1 MRCCPDKQFS
11 DFEVDHEFRDIGR
24 RTMLLNARRLEH
36 GDLILLAIEDVTERN
51 RAGVA
56 VRKSEERLR
65 RVLETDAVGVLF
77 FDEAGTLID
86 ANEVFLRMTG
96 YTRREVEAREL
107 TWRSM
112 TPPEWI
118 DASAEEMSRLT
129 ATGRIGPY
137 EKEYFRKDGSRS
149 WMLLAGSSLGD
160 GTLVKYCI
168 DIGDRKRAEEALRAS
183 EARYRTLF
191 NSIDEGFC
199 TIEMIFDEQGKPV
212 DYRFL
217 TVNEA
222 FERQTGLTDA
232 VGKTMRSLAPNHED
246 HWFETYGRIAVTGES
261 ERFERPA
268 AELGRYYEVYAFR
281 VGEPEER
288 RLGVLFNDI
297 AKRKRAEE
305 ERELLARELS
315 HRVKNTLAVVQA
327 LALQTDGQARSLE
340 AYRHAF
346 LGRLQALAR
355 ANDLLLEAQMRGAD
369 LRHLVEQAVE
379 AYRVDHPEVV
389 EIEGAPAMLT
399 AKQALGLNLVL
410 HELGTNAAKY
420 GALSRSEGR
429 VRVSWKIEG
438 GQARRVR
445 LRWQESHGPTVAP
458 PAEKRFGTR
467 LIERAS
473 SYELDGTAELDY
485 APGGLS
491 CELDFP
497 LG

>member
-86 ANEVFLRMTG
+86 ANEVFLHMTG

-246 HWFETYGRIAVTGES
+246 HWFETYGRIAVTGEL

-445 LRWQESHGPTVAP
+445 LRWQERHGPSVAP

-485 APGGLS
+485 ASGGLS

>member
-1 MRCCPDKQFS
+1 
-11 DFEVDHEFRDIGR
+11 
-24 RTMLLNARRLEH
+24 
-36 GDLILLAIEDVTERN
+36 
-51 RAGVA
+51 
-56 VRKSEERLR
+56 
-65 RVLETDAVGVLF
+65 VLETDAVGVLF
-77 FDEAGTLID
+77 LNEAGTLID
-86 ANEVFLRMTG
+86 ANDAFLRMTG

-107 TWRSM
+107 TWRVM

-118 DASAEEMSRLT
+118 DASAEQMSRLK

-149 WMLLAGSSLGD
+149 WMLCAGSSLSD

-168 DIGDRKRAEEALRAS
+168 DIDDRKRAEEALRES
-183 EARYRTLF
+183 EAKYRTLF

-199 TIEMIFDEQGKPV
+199 TIEVFFDEQGKPI

-217 TVNEA
+217 IVNTA
-222 FERQTGLTDA
+222 FERQTGFTDA
-232 VGKTMRSLAPNHED
+232 VGKTMRSLAPNHEE
-246 HWFETYGRIAVTGES
+246 HWFETYGGIALTGQS
-261 ERFERPA
+261 KRFEHRA

-288 RLGVLFNDI
+288 QVGVLFNDI
-297 AKRKRAEE
+297 AERKRADE

-315 HRVKNTLAVVQA
+315 HRVKNTLAVVQS
-327 LALQTDGQARSLE
+327 LALQTDGQAQSVE
-340 AYRHAF
+340 AYRQTF
-346 LGRLQALAR
+346 VGRLQALAR
-355 ANDLLLEAQMRGAD
+355 AHDLLLDARWRGAD
-369 LRHLVEQAVE
+369 LRHLVEKAVA

-389 EIEGAPAMLT
+389 EIEGPGVMLT

-410 HELGTNAAKY
+410 HELGTNAVKY

-429 VRVSWKIEG
+429 VRISWEIEG
-438 GQARRVR
+438 REDRRVR
-445 LRWQESHGPTVAP
+445 LRWQERHGPTVEL

-467 LIERAS
+467 LIERAC
-473 SYELDGTAELDY
+473 SYELDGTAELAY